1 MKFFLSVRRECRYF
15 YEWFGNLCPEYTEA
29 SGEEWPQNFRVMLY
43 VGAISNHE
51 LIFVMPSIKGSRK

>member
-1 MKFFLSVRRECRYF
+1 MRRECRYF